1 MNISNQQMAA
11 AEKAVRQ
18 RAAEEAYKVSE
29 NIEDGKMQRKMYEL
43 VFGSICIGARL
54 YEEELMNL
62 NKKEE

>member
-1 MNISNQQMAA
+1 MAA
-11 AEKAVRQ
+11 AEEAVRQ

-29 NIEDGKMQRKMYEL
+29 NIEDGKMQKKMYEL